1 MSIPR
6 FLVPHLPNQGS
17 VELPADEA
25 HHASRVLRCSQ
36 GDAIFLFDGLGNQAT
51 ATIESLDKRSVT
63 ARIGSFV
70 FAPRDHSGRLHFAI
84 AMPKGDRQRNTIE
97 KLVELGVDTL
107 SPLDTVRS
115 VAVVNEANSE
125 RLVRYV
131 EEACKQ
137 CGRNR
142 LMTIRPNLR
151 MAEIKSY
158 ADSIVPN
165 DNSGHIQIWIL
176 HPEIDGQSA
185 YSIHSANAIAAPN
198 QILLFLIGPEGGFTD
213 TEVMEAVQQGAR
225 ILSLGERIQRVE
237 TAASTA
243 AVLGHS
249 WLAE

>member
-6 FLVPHLPNQGS
+6 FLVPHLPSQGS
-17 VELPADEA
+17 VDLPADEA

-36 GDAIFLFDGLGNQAT
+36 GDTIILFDGNGNQAT
-51 ATIESLDKRSVT
+51 ATIHSLDKRSVAAT
-63 ARIGSFV
+63 VDSYV

-107 SPLDTVRS
+107 SPLDTARS

-142 LMTIRPNLR
+142 LMTIRSTLCIDD
-151 MAEIKSY
+151 IKNY
-158 ADSIVPN
+158 ADSISRN
-165 DNSGHIQIWIL
+165 NGSGAMQIWIL
-176 HPEIDGQSA
+176 HPEIEGHA
-185 YSIHSANAIAAPN
+185 AHSIHAASAIATPCQN
-198 QILLFLIGPEGGFTD
+198 LLFLIGPEGGFTD
-213 TEVMEAVQQGAR
+213 SEVLEAVKQGAN

-243 AVLGHS
+243 AVLGHC
-249 WLAE
+249 WLAQ